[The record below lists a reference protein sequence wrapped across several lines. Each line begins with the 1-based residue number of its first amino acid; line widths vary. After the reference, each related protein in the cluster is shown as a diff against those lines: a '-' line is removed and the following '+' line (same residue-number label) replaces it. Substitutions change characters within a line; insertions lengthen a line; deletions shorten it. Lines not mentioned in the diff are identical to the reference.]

1 MNVEEKRQHEKQ
13 VLTTMCKIYC
23 QGNHGQELLDYALFR
38 TDKCPF
44 METKT
49 FCSACKVHC
58 YTKEKQEKIRQ
69 VMKYAGSRM
78 LPVHPILTI
87 RHGMVTMK
95 SVRQKK
101 KDKKQ

>member
-1 MNVEEKRQHEKQ
+1 
-13 VLTTMCKIYC
+13 
-23 QGNHGQELLDYALFR
+23 
-38 TDKCPF
+38 
-44 METKT
+44 
-49 FCSACKVHC
+49 
-58 YTKEKQEKIRQ
+58 
-69 VMKYAGSRM
+69 MKYAGSRM